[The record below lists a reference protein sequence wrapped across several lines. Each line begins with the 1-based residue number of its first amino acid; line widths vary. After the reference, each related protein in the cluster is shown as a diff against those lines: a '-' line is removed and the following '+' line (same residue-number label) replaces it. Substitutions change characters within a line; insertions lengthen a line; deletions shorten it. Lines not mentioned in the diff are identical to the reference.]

1 MKRIIFAHGDKG
13 GIGKT
18 QIATRTAAAF
28 RALENDLAL
37 IDGDAKNAG
46 LYHLCNTEKAP
57 VKRCNVLKLA
67 GIEDLFDA
75 IASATGDVLIDMPAG
90 GSAATESFVGGSS
103 AEGSID
109 LSMLLKEI
117 DARAVV
123 LFAIDQN
130 REPIAALRDELE
142 VFPADQTDWI
152 VVRNHYEDRAFTD
165 FETSQTREKIIER
178 GGKIIDMTR
187 LDPAVT
193 SLMSRERLN
202 LISIQESDK
211 ASMINKI
218 RAKSALRDWTDQL
231 KKAGL
236 IND

>member
-18 QIATRTAAAF
+18 QVATRTAAAF
-28 RALENDLAL
+28 GALDQDLVL

-46 LYHLCNTEKAP
+46 LYHLCDTKAAP
-57 VKRCNVLKLA
+57 VQRCNVLKSA
-67 GIEDLFDA
+67 GIEELFEA

-90 GSAATESFVGGSS
+90 ASAATENFVGGGS

-109 LSMLLKEI
+109 LGMLLKEI
-117 DARAVV
+117 NARAVV

-130 REPIAALRDELE
+130 REPIIALREELKA
-142 VFPADQTDWI
+142 FPAEQTDWI
-152 VVRNHYEDRAFTD
+152 VVRNHYEDRPFTD
-165 FETSQTREKIIER
+165 FDGSKTRDAIIDR

-202 LISIQESDK
+202 LISIQDSDQ
-211 ASMINKI
+211 ASTINKI
-218 RAKSALRDWTDQL
+218 RAKSALRDWTEQL